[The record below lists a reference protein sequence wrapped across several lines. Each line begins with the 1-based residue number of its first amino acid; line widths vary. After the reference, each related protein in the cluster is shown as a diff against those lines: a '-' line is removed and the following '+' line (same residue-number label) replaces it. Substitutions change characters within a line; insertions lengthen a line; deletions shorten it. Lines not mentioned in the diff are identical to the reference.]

1 MKSIDYFLKN
11 AGRWFRKHKPDIF
24 TVAGLGGNLAAIIY
38 TSKISPKTKE
48 EVEQAV
54 DNREKAI
61 IYFRNYLPVCI
72 MYGTSSAAIL
82 YSGKLR
88 TKQFAELASAY
99 ASARKELGDISTTIV
114 EEIGVEAA
122 KNVKDKLSEKL
133 TDAKVADISEI
144 KPDKNG
150 EIRCYDEFSGR
161 YFYSTLENLKK
172 VQNDLNAALLRD
184 EEVFLN
190 DYFFA
195 VHLDRLG
202 YGDYLG
208 WHLTKGVYELI
219 EFDIT
224 SVMTDEE
231 GNPCLIV
238 SLVTNPILLAEDTF

>member
-1 MKSIDYFLKN
+1 MKNIKYMINNF
-11 AGRWFRKHKPDIF
+11 GRHLRKRKPDIYSG
-24 TVAGLGGNLAAIIY
+24 AGLIGNLLAIIY
-38 TSKISPKTKE
+38 TAKISPKTKE
-48 EVEQAV
+48 EIEQAA
-54 DNREKAI
+54 DNREKTI
-61 IYFRNYLPVCI
+61 IYLRNYFPVCI
-72 MYGTSSAAIL
+72 MYTTSSLAIL